1 MTSLPTGI
9 TYGTVKGR
17 FVEAILDG
25 PDEDDNPDARPIV
38 GTVTLTPEAKHILA
52 ATNVPPTTV
61 MATALK
67 IPLDSSGSFETKVV
81 ATDNTA
87 LNPTE
92 WTYRVTFSFDRGI
105 TYAPFNIEVPAGQ
118 ITDLT
123 VTAPSPVSPGV
134 VTVVRE
140 EDRVAAEAAA
150 LRAEDAAR
158 RAEEAANGGGG
169 GPGTP
174 GKSAYEVAV
183 DEGFVGDVVA
193 WLASLVGPP
202 GATTIEGIEGLRE
215 ELDGKAAST
224 AVEPKRDPGSSS
236 GERAVGYANGE
247 PTVFT
252 VHTSP
257 NTSTIAKRGAA
268 GTLMVGNPTAET
280 HAANKRYVDEAI
292 AGVSAGAGTPGK
304 SAYEI
309 AVENGFVG
317 TEAEWLASLEGT
329 DGATTIE
336 GIEGLRAEL
345 DLRVTTKTGA
355 STLAGVAG
363 WTGGAGQDGVPR
375 PRKAW
380 DVTTSA
386 LAGSLVERGTSGR
399 IKAGE
404 PAADDDVTTKKYVDD
419 AIAGVSGGT
428 APVTK
433 VNDQT
438 GDVVLDASDVGA
450 IPDTYAAPDGET
462 RVPYYSANTGQ
473 QAHIIM
479 TVNPDSGTLVKRQ
492 ASGHVLVPSEPT
504 FETHATS
511 KTYVDGKTTIDGIEG
526 LRAEL
531 NDLRAMIEAL
541 GMPVVKVT
549 AAEYAALDPVPQG
562 VLYAVVG

>member
-87 LNPTE
+87 LNPAE

-105 TYAPFNIEVPAGQ
+105 TYTPFNIEVPAGQ

-169 GPGTP
+169 SGDPGPA

-193 WLASLVGPP
+193 WLASLVGPKGDP
-202 GATTIEGIEGLRE
+202 GATTIDGIEGLRE
-215 ELDGKAAST
+215 ELDAKAAST
-224 AVEPKRDPGSSS
+224 AVEPKRDPGTSS

-257 NTSTIAKRGAA
+257 NTSTIAKRGA
-268 GTLMVGNPTAET
+268 GGVLQVGDPTAEL
-280 HAANKRYVDEAI
+280 HAANKRYVDAAI
-292 AGVSAGAGTPGK
+292 AD
-304 SAYEI
+304 
-309 AVENGFVG
+309 VG
-317 TEAEWLASLEGT
+317 
-329 DGATTIE
+329 
-336 GIEGLRAEL
+336 
-345 DLRVTTKTGA
+345 
-355 STLAGVAG
+355 
-363 WTGGAGQDGVPR
+363 GGA
-375 PRKAW
+375 
-380 DVTTSA
+380 
-386 LAGSLVERGTSGR
+386 
-399 IKAGE
+399 
-404 PAADDDVTTKKYVDD
+404 
-419 AIAGVSGGT
+419 

-450 IPDTYAAPDGET
+450 IPDTYAEPDGET

-492 ASGHVLVPSEPT
+492 ASGHVLVPNDPD
-504 FETHATS
+504 FGTHAAN
-511 KTYVDGKTTIDGIEG
+511 KNYVD
-526 LRAEL
+526 AQ
-531 NDLRAMIEAL
+531 IEAVEL
-541 GMPVVKVT
+541 TPGASAYEVAVAAGFVGDQAAWLASLKGAKGDAGADGVGALVITDGSEVPPGTPACFVIRPT
-549 AAEYAALDPVPQG
+549 A
-562 VLYAVVG
+562 